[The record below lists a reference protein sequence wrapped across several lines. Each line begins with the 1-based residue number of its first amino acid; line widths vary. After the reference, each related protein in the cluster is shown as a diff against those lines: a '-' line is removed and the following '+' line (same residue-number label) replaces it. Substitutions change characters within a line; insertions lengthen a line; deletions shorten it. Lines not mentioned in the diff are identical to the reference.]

1 MNDHTDKELL
11 EKLKLKMAIS
21 NFENTKE
28 LNSTLKNNKKER
40 ARNSCPKEKWG
51 IFIMKRKVIATVCAS
66 FIIISGLVL
75 ATNIENIKKDDRGL
89 GDGIG
94 TAIKN
99 GYIAM
104 PNKEFTNIDDVNT
117 KVTIEDFL
125 MDDVNLSIQLLF
137 KFDNSIKDVVNI
149 DNVNSI
155 ELTDLIIRDE
165 QNRIIYGGNNEERFS
180 SYCKENN
187 LNYIFGDYNS
197 NYMNCGVN
205 CFNVSH
211 DTQNNM
217 IKIMY
222 NINAQKF
229 PKSKKLYFS
238 FKKVAMQEFKGTEE
252 LQNNIIVNGNW
263 EVIVDVPEKMYNRT
277 EEYYKVVSCDNPDF
291 DVYTAKVTDTG
302 FEIGLIISN
311 IEEPEFDYAKF
322 EEYLLLNDAYNKG
335 EISAEEFVKSCTWY
349 WEWMYFT
356 QPISISSNKFSLTRE
371 SIPSYIENEKGER
384 FKCTMSAN
392 RISRINFL
400 KENKCDFYETFSMT
414 KHNSTNRIKA
424 VLYYYGEPVN
434 IELQKVDDI
443 S

>member
-311 IEEPEFDYAKF
+311 IERPELD
-322 EEYLLLNDAYNKG
+322 EEKYQRYIDLSMKNTREKISEEELREFRELKDWYCDFLYLNY
-335 EISAEEFVKSCTWY
+335 
-349 WEWMYFT
+349 
-356 QPISISSNKFSLTRE
+356 PISTSDYSLKSERVNN
-371 SIPSYIENEKGER
+371 SYVENDYLEK
-384 FKCTMSAN
+384 FKCTNSPGRNA
-392 RISRINFL
+392 INKFL
-400 KENKCDFYETFSMT
+400 EEDKLNFYETFSMT
-414 KHNSTNRIKA
+414 GYNATNRIK
-424 VLYYYGEPVN
+424 VILYYYERPVI
-434 IELQKVDDI
+434 IELEK